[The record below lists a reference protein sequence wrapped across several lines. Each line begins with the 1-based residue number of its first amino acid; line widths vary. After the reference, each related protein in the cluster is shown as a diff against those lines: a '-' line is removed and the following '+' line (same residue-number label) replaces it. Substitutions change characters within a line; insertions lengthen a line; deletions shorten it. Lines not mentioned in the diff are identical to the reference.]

1 MDIEPKLQ
9 AIEKALER
17 LARHEADCRLCP
29 RECGADRAAGRLGFC
44 GAGVQ
49 ARLARGLLHYGEEP
63 VLSGCED
70 WPSHKPLGSALRRGS
85 GTIFFSGCSLKCL
98 FCQNYQLS
106 WLGQGLPVTDEELAG
121 LMLDLQARGALN
133 INFVTPGH
141 VLLPI
146 LRSLRLAYRKGL
158 TLPLVWNSSGYERAS
173 TLAELEGIID
183 IYLPDLKYFSPLASQ
198 RLAAAPDYFLQAS
211 RAVEEMHRQ
220 RPALIL
226 DETGT
231 AREGLI
237 IRHLVLPGRHR
248 DSIHILNWVREHLSP
263 SVCLSLM
270 GQYHPVFK
278 PPEDLRRP
286 LPPGEY
292 RLVLDKAQELG
303 FETIFAQAEAYG
315 AEEHLVPD
323 FDREDPFGWD
333 DPLGNQ
339 GGAR

>member
-1 MDIEPKLQ
+1 MDIERKLQ

-17 LARHEADCRLCP
+17 LGRHEADCRLCP
-29 RECGADRAAGRLGFC
+29 RECGADRAAGRPGFC

-63 VLSGCED
+63 VLSGTED
-70 WPSHKPLGSALRRGS
+70 WPGHKPLGSALRRGS
-85 GTIFFSGCSLKCL
+85 GTIFFSGCGLKCL

-106 WLGQGLPVTDEELAG
+106 WLGQGLPVTDEEMAG

-158 TLPLVWNSSGYERAS
+158 ALPLVWNSSGYERAS

-183 IYLPDLKYFSPLASQ
+183 IYLPDLKYFSPQASQ
-198 RLAAAPDYFLQAS
+198 RLASAPDYFLQAC

-226 DETGT
+226 DETGM

-237 IRHLVLPGRHR
+237 IRHLVLPGQHQ
-248 DSIHILNWVREHLSP
+248 DSIQILNWVREHLP
-263 SVCLSLM
+263 PPVCLSLM

-286 LPPGEY
+286 LPPEEY

-333 DPLGNQ
+333 GPLGNQ
-339 GGAR
+339 GGGR